1 MSTIRKFEEPHLS
14 FLYAD
19 GVLPVCDLSAKY
31 TTVCKPSLK
40 AFVEMYS
47 SSCSM
52 NFLSEDFKSN
62 FIFEYKIEPN
72 MVFL

>member
-40 AFVEMYS
+40 AFVKMYS

-52 NFLSEDFKSN
+52 NFLSEDLKSN
-62 FIFEYKIEPN
+62 FIFEDKIEQN
-72 MVFL
+72 VAFI